1 MSKDELLNMAR
12 SYMETFIVAYE
23 QALEDFDSEI
33 CDRTEL
39 AVIAWDKSDVKAEVL
54 RHLPNAFDQ

>member
-1 MSKDELLNMAR
+1 MALKIAR
-12 SYMETFIVAYE
+12 SIKETFIVAYE

-39 AVIAWDKSDVKAEVL
+39 AIIAWDKSDVKVEVL